1 MSPPMIRVEGIKK
14 AYGDVKVLK
23 GVDLEIRSAEV
34 VTIMGRSGAGKSTL
48 LHILGTLDS
57 PDSGS
62 VLFGNVDVFKLSPE
76 EIARFRNEE
85 VGFVFQFHQLLP
97 EFTAVEN
104 VMIPALITGK
114 PTSESRS
121 RAKEL
126 LDYLGLSH
134 RLTHKPAAL
143 SGGEQQR
150 VAMAR
155 ALMNKPRVILADEPS
170 GNLDSATSK
179 DLHDL
184 ILELRKDLG
193 QTFVIVTHN
202 QELAKLSDRTVT
214 IRDGVIL
221 SNDEN

>member
-1 MSPPMIRVEGIKK
+1 MIRVEGIKK
-14 AYGDVKVLK
+14 AYGDVEVLK
-23 GVDLEIRSAEV
+23 GVDLEIKSAEV

-57 PDSGS
+57 PDEGR
-62 VLFGNVDVFKLSPE
+62 VLFDDVDVFKLSPE
-76 EIARFRNEE
+76 DIAKFRNEE

-114 PTSESRS
+114 PTAESRT

-134 RLTHKPAAL
+134 RFTHKPAAL

-155 ALMNKPRVILADEPS
+155 ALMNKPKVILADEPS
-170 GNLDSATSK
+170 GNLDSTTSN

-202 QELAKLSDRTVT
+202 RELAELSDRTVT

-221 SNDEN
+221 SNGVN

>member
-1 MSPPMIRVEGIKK
+1 MIRVEGIKK